1 MSNRKYNKR
10 LAAYELKLE
19 PIIDTIKI
27 EREIERKKLASERNS
42 KALKDSERYMLS
54 QGYDKK
60 DIAELLNEHNTM
72 LMTTASKSFTQK
84 NYEENILTIGNRESS
99 MDDLIRILAIERLQ
113 ENGIEQPVPEYPF
126 SMRYPMVSLVITM
139 GGFLILLVIFSRF
152 ILPSLFEYF
161 L

>member
-19 PIIDTIKI
+19 PIIETIKI

-42 KALKDSERYMLS
+42 EALKDSERYMLS

-60 DIAELLNEHNTM
+60 DIAELSNEHNTM

-99 MDDLIRILAIERLQ
+99 MDDLVRILAIQRLQ
-113 ENGIEQPVPEYPF
+113 ENGIEQPGPEYPF
-126 SMRYPMVSLVITM
+126 SIRYPMVSLVMTM
-139 GGFLILLVIFSRF
+139 GGFVVFLLIFSHF
-152 ILPSLFEYF
+152 ILPSLFKYF

>member
-19 PIIDTIKI
+19 PIIETIKI

-60 DIAELLNEHNTM
+60 DIE
-72 LMTTASKSFTQK
+72 TA
-84 NYEENILTIGNRESS
+84 
-99 MDDLIRILAIERLQ
+99 
-113 ENGIEQPVPEYPF
+113 
-126 SMRYPMVSLVITM
+126 
-139 GGFLILLVIFSRF
+139 
-152 ILPSLFEYF
+152 LP
-161 L
+161 

>member
-19 PIIDTIKI
+19 PIIETIKI
-27 EREIERKKLASERNS
+27 EREIERKKLASVRNS
-42 KALKDSERYMLS
+42 EALKDSERYMLS

-60 DIAELLNEHNTM
+60 DITELLNEHNTM

-84 NYEENILTIGNRESS
+84 DYEEKILTIGNRESS
-99 MDDLIRILAIERLQ
+99 MDDLIRILAIQRLQ
-113 ENGIEQPVPEYPF
+113 ENGIEQPVYEYPF
-126 SMRYPMVSLVITM
+126 SIRYPMVGLVITM
-139 GGFLILLVIFSRF
+139 VGIVFLLIFSYF
-152 ILPSLFEYF
+152 LFPSLFEYF